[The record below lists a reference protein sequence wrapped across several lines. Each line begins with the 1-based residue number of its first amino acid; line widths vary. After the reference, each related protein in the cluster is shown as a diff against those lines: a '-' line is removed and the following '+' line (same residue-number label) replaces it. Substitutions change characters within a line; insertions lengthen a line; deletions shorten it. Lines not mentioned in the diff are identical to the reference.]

1 MSEQQNH
8 SEFVPAAADGQS
20 LSALIGKM
28 QQQLGFLEK
37 KIDLLIEQ
45 SARRSFSEKP
55 FSRPARNF
63 ERPRRPFERGHDGGS
78 GEKKFDRGRHFEKR
92 HGGDSRRFEHKKK
105 PYGDAREG
113 EFSQD
118 RHFTGRNEG
127 QKEGFVYKK
136 KPFHF
141 KRRERG

>member
-1 MSEQQNH
+1 MSEQLNH
-8 SEFVPAAADGQS
+8 NDSLPAAADEQD
-20 LSALIGKM
+20 LPALIKKM

-45 SARRSFSEKP
+45 SARRPFSEKP
-55 FSRPARNF
+55 FSKPSRNF
-63 ERPRRPFERGHDGGS
+63 GRPHRPFERAHDGAA
-78 GEKKFDRGRHFEKR
+78 GEKRFERGRHFEKR
-92 HGGDSRRFEHKKK
+92 SSEDSRRFEHKKK
-105 PYGDAREG
+105 PFENSREG

-118 RHFTGRNEG
+118 RNFAKRNEG
-127 QKEGFVYKK
+127 QKEGFDYKK